1 LLIIPI
7 IVNFLPSSWQDHT
20 TKYLPSNL
28 GASMLSPTQSSNS
41 FAWGTATIVLVIY
54 TAVIIAAGTTLMT
67 RRDA

>member
-1 LLIIPI
+1 
-7 IVNFLPSSWQDHT
+7 
-20 TKYLPSNL
+20 
-28 GASMLSPTQSSNS
+28 MLSPTQSSNS